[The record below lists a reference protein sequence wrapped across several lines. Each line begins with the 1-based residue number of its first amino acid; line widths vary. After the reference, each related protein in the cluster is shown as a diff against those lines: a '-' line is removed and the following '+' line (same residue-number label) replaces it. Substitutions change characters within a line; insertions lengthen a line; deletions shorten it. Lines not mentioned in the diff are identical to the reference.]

1 MLLYIEMCKGSQ
13 FPLQGASQCGI
24 ILAVLCRYRHL
35 AWSGQILEVIGLR
48 KADSHQEEP
57 DRAIDMV
64 SSKTICWLRRTLLS
78 STFFL
83 QGRGHEMP
91 DSNPQL
97 LDEIE
102 W

>member
-1 MLLYIEMCKGSQ
+1 MWYHLGGFVQVQTLSLVWSDPGSD
-13 FPLQGASQCGI
+13 C
-24 ILAVLCRYRHL
+24 
-35 AWSGQILEVIGLR
+35 LR
-48 KADSHQEEP
+48 KADSHQKDP
-57 DRAIDMV
+57 DRATDMV

-102 W
+102 WSW